1 LHEAK
6 LPRSKSF
13 TGYPTEGYSLTFH
26 IGLILANYNPL
37 QSKSGATMDS
47 TTSFEHVVREL
58 GLSPDQYR
66 DSLPLRQW
74 VQVNKDQ
81 KYVPTDLLKAWGF
94 LEDD

>member
-1 LHEAK
+1 
-6 LPRSKSF
+6 
-13 TGYPTEGYSLTFH
+13 
-26 IGLILANYNPL
+26 
-37 QSKSGATMDS
+37 MDS
-47 TTSFEHVVREL
+47 TTSFENVVREL

>member
-1 LHEAK
+1 
-6 LPRSKSF
+6 
-13 TGYPTEGYSLTFH
+13 
-26 IGLILANYNPL
+26 
-37 QSKSGATMDS
+37 MDS